1 MINLAV
7 VGSPPGNR
15 FPVSD
20 RMKTTERITRLNG
33 DMWLYEITT
42 EDPVILTAPFTV
54 RYPMRHDPTYEWWE
68 YACHEGN
75 TIIPFYTQT
84 SRHERANPPAEPE
97 VETATVTS
105 EIAGA
110 LAGRWTGRPGVHTVD
125 YDIFLEFTRGADGTV
140 HGTLIGTNLKT
151 FRGRVEP
158 TINKPLR
165 GFTMKG
171 RAMNFE
177 LPNTQPW
184 TFSGELSADGSSI
197 TGRLS
202 SAQGSVPVTFRKG

>member
-1 MINLAV
+1 
-7 VGSPPGNR
+7 
-15 FPVSD
+15 
-20 RMKTTERITRLNG
+20 
-33 DMWLYEITT
+33 MWLYEITT
-42 EDPVILTAPFTV
+42 EDPVVLERPVHGALSDAQRPD
-54 RYPMRHDPTYEWWE
+54 YWWPE

-75 TIIPFYTQT
+75 TIVPYYSETN
-84 SRHERANPPAEPE
+84 RHERENPPPEPP
-97 VETATVTS
+97 VQTAQVTS

-110 LAGRWTGRPGVHTVD
+110 LAGKWTGSPGVHTVD
-125 YDIFLEFTRGADGTV
+125 YDIFLEFTRNPDGTV
-140 HGTLIGTNLKT
+140 QGTLIGTNLKT

-158 TINKPLR
+158 TIDKPLR

-171 RAMNFE
+171 RTMNFE

-184 TFSGELSADGSSI
+184 TFAGELSADGTAI